1 MGPLIVLAV
10 SALALNIGIFLLVRR
25 ISLAAKRRRDDPVR
39 RLLKAKD

>member
-1 MGPLIVLAV
+1 MGPLIVFAV